1 MNMKHLKKAAAV
13 SLAALAA
20 AGMIAGCG
28 GEKKASAPS
37 SQPAAQTVKINFR
50 RPARQAPCMRWGR
63 QSPICGTITFPVCRQ
78 RVRLPQAELPT

>member
-1 MNMKHLKKAAAV
+1 MNMKHLKKAVAV

-37 SQPAAQTVKINFR
+37 SQPTAQT
-50 RPARQAPCMRWGR
+50 
-63 QSPICGTITFPVCRQ
+63 
-78 RVRLPQAELPT
+78 

>member
-28 GEKKASAPS
+28 GEKSIGAVITAGSADGE
-37 SQPAAQTVKINFR
+37 N
-50 RPARQAPCMRWGR
+50 
-63 QSPICGTITFPVCRQ
+63 
-78 RVRLPQAELPT
+78 

>member
-28 GEKKASAPS
+28 GEKKVITAGSADGE
-37 SQPAAQTVKINFR
+37 N
-50 RPARQAPCMRWGR
+50 
-63 QSPICGTITFPVCRQ
+63 
-78 RVRLPQAELPT
+78 

>member
-37 SQPAAQTVKINFR
+37 SQPAAQTVKINF
-50 RPARQAPCMRWGR
+50 PTVGVSGVLFVVGAVIFFFHGYLNL
-63 QSPICGTITFPVCRQ
+63 SGKINRQ
-78 RVRLPQAELPT
+78 R

>member
-37 SQPAAQTVKINFR
+37 SQPAAQTVKLISDGRRVR
-50 RPARQAPCMRWGR
+50 RPV
-63 QSPICGTITFPVCRQ
+63 CGGGGNHQYVEQ
-78 RVRLPQAELPT
+78 